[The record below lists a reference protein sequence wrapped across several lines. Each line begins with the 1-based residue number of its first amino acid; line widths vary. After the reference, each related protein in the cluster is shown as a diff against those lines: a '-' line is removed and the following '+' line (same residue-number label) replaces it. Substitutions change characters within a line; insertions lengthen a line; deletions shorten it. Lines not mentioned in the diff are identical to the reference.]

1 MHIRTIAHSIKALTN
16 IVKYYIILNPY
27 IWLMEK
33 ALNTPQYEV
42 NNSGLKMNTQQAK
55 TGFMKNLASE
65 MYL

>member
-1 MHIRTIAHSIKALTN
+1 MK
-16 IVKYYIILNPY
+16 LNPY

-42 NNSGLKMNTQQAK
+42 NNSGLKTNTQQAK

>member
-1 MHIRTIAHSIKALTN
+1 
-16 IVKYYIILNPY
+16 
-27 IWLMEK
+27 MEK

-42 NNSGLKMNTQQAK
+42 NNSGLKTNTQQAK